1 MKCDFCGIRAG
12 LLRRTCF
19 ICAKVVAVVD
29 KTGGQVGLAELVD
42 VFAGEGLTQQ
52 QVDRVL
58 DAEVGDRPTIRDH
71 LTSNMVNTLMRGL
84 GMPGRQ
90 SPEDVRKVRSAA
102 ASARRSDLD
111 AVTAAAGDS
120 PTGTHDR
127 VSSD

>member
-1 MKCDFCGIRAG
+1 MKCDFCGVRAG
-12 LLRRTCF
+12 LLRRICLT
-19 ICAKVVAVVD
+19 CAKVVAVVD

-42 VFAGEGLTQQ
+42 VFASEGLTQA

-71 LTSNMVNTLMRGL
+71 LTSNMVNALMRGL

-102 ASARRSDLD
+102 ASAERSDLD
-111 AVTAAAGDS
+111 AGTADS
-120 PTGTHDR
+120 GHLRNGAHDR
-127 VSSD
+127 VSGG

>member
-19 ICAKVVAVVD
+19 ICAKVIAVID

-42 VFAGEGLTQQ
+42 IFAGEGLTRE

-58 DAEVGDRPTIRDH
+58 DAEIGDRPTIRDR
-71 LTSNMVNTLMRGL
+71 LTSNMVNSLMRGL

-102 ASARRSDLD
+102 ATAHEPDEAHGTSAAPGSWQNRI
-111 AVTAAAGDS
+111 
-120 PTGTHDR
+120 
-127 VSSD
+127 